1 MQYTLLVTKGPDEG
15 LSHPI
20 RSRHVSVGRSSE
32 MDIVLTDP
40 AIRPRHFMVKLEDGG
55 WQAVT
60 YDEDATIIID
70 RRWEHPRTRERGARI
85 FVGDSQL
92 LLFAGDKVDVE
103 TAKAVSEG
111 LDIDAETLRDEAL
124 TTVGSES
131 VEFRHDMK
139 GKATRV
145 ANDKR
150 RSRGRDR
157 SRKKPRDSSAPTL
170 ADGSGD
176 SKMFTSNAGMMRL
189 PATVKEGRRAK
200 VPTDPPRST
209 RSSRSSWDTP
219 GPSTS
224 SPPQNMAQRRGGGG
238 RSLATAQSISLTDT
252 SVAAMPSQSR
262 DLWVL
267 YEKDGPF
274 ASELRILAT
283 RLEDLKGTFGYKT
296 FLFTSVNPSEGKTVV
311 SNNLSLVMSEDTERK
326 IALVDTNFRAP
337 RAGTL
342 FNLDNSR
349 GLISAISGDNTLSE
363 CVAKVVGRNLVVLNA
378 GGEHRNPA
386 QVLSD
391 PRFKTLIAELSQT
404 VDFMII
410 DAPSALPFADV
421 PLLAQHVDAVFLVVA
436 ADKTKSGDLEKAIE
450 TIGRNRVVGTVF
462 VNSDRKSKVPKVLR
476 REP

>member
-1 MQYTLLVTKGPDEG
+1 M
-15 LSHPI
+15 
-20 RSRHVSVGRSSE
+20 
-32 MDIVLTDP
+32 
-40 AIRPRHFMVKLEDGG
+40 KLADGG

-60 YDEDATIIID
+60 YDDDATIIID
-70 RRWEHPRTRERGARI
+70 RRWEHPVTRERGARI

-92 LLFAGDKVDVE
+92 LLFAGNSVDIQ

-111 LDIDAETLRDEAL
+111 LDMDAETLRDEAL

-139 GKATRV
+139 GKASRV
-145 ANDKR
+145 VDDKN
-150 RSRGRDR
+150 RSRGRRSARR
-157 SRKKPRDSSAPTL
+157 SRDPGESATL
-170 ADGSGD
+170 ADGSG
-176 SKMFTSNAGMMRL
+176 TSGVLSGNAGMMRL
-189 PATVKEGRRAK
+189 PATLEQGRQSKRHSHPSSPAGG
-200 VPTDPPRST
+200 TRST
-209 RSSRSSWDTP
+209 RPTWDSAP
-219 GPSTS
+219 NSA
-224 SPPQNMAQRRGGGG
+224 PPVVNHRNSK
-238 RSLATAQSISLTDT
+238 SLALAQSISLTDT

-296 FLFTSVNPSEGKTVV
+296 FLFTSVNRGEGKTVV

-326 IALVDTNFRAP
+326 IALVDTNFRNP

-349 GLISAISGDNTLSE
+349 GLISAISGESTLSE

-391 PRFKTLIAELSQT
+391 PRFKTLMSELSQT
-404 VDFMII
+404 VDFLIV

-421 PLLAQHVDAVFLVVA
+421 PLLAQHVDAVFLVVG
-436 ADKTKSGDLEKAIE
+436 ADVTKSGDLNKAIE

-462 VNSDRKSKVPKVLR
+462 VDVTKKRKRPSLLNRKAT
-476 REP
+476 